1 MTPQLPPTLAR
12 VARSN
17 PVRPDDDRGLTPD
30 AQAELQRILAA
41 ERPARRRRAARH
53 GRLVVI
59 VAMAT
64 LLLAVGGGLA
74 ATDPFGIF
82 RNPNPGSALYGVDS
96 SRHVTPPTAYFI
108 RCPET
113 TRQSFRCGPGLAG
126 IQYSLL
132 DHIQSNDTSA
142 LTRANLKAAIRQAR
156 ARGEISTA
164 MARRFD
170 HDLAAVSDSFLAAF
184 RTMSRYQQL
193 GGGLSR
199 VPPSGVLDVIVCEPA
214 GRNLS
219 CQDLNGD
226 ANAAV
231 GSGIYTAV
239 PQPGWRPA
247 PPQQPD
253 NGWALEVAILGGPPS
268 AAELRFEEDIVMA
281 ATPSP
286 GTTSTGHARR
296 VTEAGQSH

>member
-17 PVRPDDDRGLTPD
+17 PVHPDDDRGLTPD
-30 AQAELQRILAA
+30 AQAALHRIVAA
-41 ERPARRRRAARH
+41 ERPARRRRTARH
-53 GRLVVI
+53 GQLVLI
-59 VAMAT
+59 VGLAT

-108 RCPET
+108 RCPQT
-113 TRQSFRCGPGLAG
+113 TGRSFRCGSGLAG
-126 IQYSLL
+126 IQYSLI
-132 DHIQSNDTSA
+132 DHVESNDTSV
-142 LTRANLKAAIRQAR
+142 LTRANLEKAIRQSR
-156 ARGEISTA
+156 ARGEISAA
-164 MARRFD
+164 MAKRFD
-170 HDLAAVSDSFLAAF
+170 RDLAAVSDSFLAAF

-199 VPPSGVLDVIVCEPA
+199 IPPSGVLDVIVCEPG

-239 PQPGWRPA
+239 PQPDWRPA

-253 NGWALEVAILGGPPS
+253 NGWALEVAILGRQPT
-268 AAELRFEEDIVMA
+268 AAELRFEEDVVMA
-281 ATPSP
+281 ATTSSS
-286 GTTSTGHARR
+286 TTTTAHAQR
-296 VTEAGQSH
+296 VPEASQSH